1 MNRKSSRV
9 KSIAPMFDVGSVANA
24 VRLLCSVPGLAL
36 IFPRVAYACGDG
48 SCVAGLAIYMFL
60 GLATIW
66 LVFSVFMFW
75 CFRKYRMRKRLGLTL
90 LIAFGPLIWLVLV
103 ILVELLQAQFN

>member
-1 MNRKSSRV
+1 MNRISSRA
-9 KSIAPMFDVGSVANA
+9 KSIAPIFDMGGAANA
-24 VRLLCSVPGLAL
+24 ARFLRSVPGLGL
-36 IFPRVAYACGDG
+36 IVPRFAYACGDG

-60 GLATIW
+60 GLAAIW

-103 ILVELLQAQFN
+103 ILVELLQDLFN